1 MEDYN
6 KNAKRFFIYSY
17 LNIDINDVEDKDDG
31 IMKCARRAY
40 RDLNRTLRFN
50 EKSKNTCDRQKFVT
64 DICRFVKKEIK
75 NLFEL
80 NKNKELDF
88 DDKHKDICNKIIK
101 EAENWKNQNE
111 ESIWEKDT
119 ADDKN
124 IYYGQ
129 AQKWLNMTLKYMWLT
144 GIWESE
150 FNTGDLLS
158 ELHVP
163 VDSYIIEA
171 VWKNTNIPS
180 PIRKGAN
187 RDKDYKHPAD
197 KVKAW
202 SKWEGAQED
211 SDHEKSQENSEYENV
226 SYEAF
231 QKGLKQELKK
241 EGMIPILWENS
252 KWIEIA
258 KKRN

>member
-50 EKSKNTCDRQKFVT
+50 EKSKNTCDRQDFVN
-64 DICRFVKKEIK
+64 DICKFIKGKIEKMFVSNVNE
-75 NLFEL
+75 NFDF
-80 NKNKELDF
+80 NKE
-88 DDKHKDICNKIIK
+88 HRDICNKIIN
-101 EAENWKNQNE
+101 EAENWKNQNG
-111 ESIWEKDT
+111 ESIWKN
-119 ADDKN
+119 AGDKN

-129 AQKWLNMTLKYMWLT
+129 VQKWLNMTLKYMWLT

-150 FNTGDLLS
+150 FNTGDILS

-171 VWKNTNIPS
+171 VWKNKNITLPLKGTN
-180 PIRKGAN
+180 RN
-187 RDKDYKHPAD
+187 KDYKHPAD
-197 KVKAW
+197 KVEAW
-202 SKWEGAQED
+202 SKWEGSDYDKFQE
-211 SDHEKSQENSEYENV
+211 S
-226 SYEAF
+226 
-231 QKGLKQELKK
+231 LKQELKK

>member
-17 LNIDINDVEDKDDG
+17 LNIDINDIEDKDDG

-40 RDLNRTLRFN
+40 RDLHRTLRFN
-50 EKSKNTCDRQKFVT
+50 KIGLNNKENDYKQSFVT
-64 DICRFVKKEIK
+64 DICDSIKTEI
-75 NLFEL
+75 NELFDEL
-80 NKNKELDF
+80 NRNKKIDDF
-88 DDKHKDICNKIIK
+88 DKEHKKICNSILEKV
-101 EAENWKNQNE
+101 E
-111 ESIWEKDT
+111 EEKDVL
-119 ADDKN
+119 KEKMH
-124 IYYGQ
+124 YGQ

-150 FNTGDLLS
+150 FNTGNLLT

-163 VDSYIIEA
+163 VDRYIIEA
-171 VWKNTNIPS
+171 VWKNKNITLPL
-180 PIRKGAN
+180 KGVN
-187 RDKDYKHPAD
+187 RNKDYKHPAD
-197 KVKAW
+197 KVEAW
-202 SKWEGAQED
+202 SKWEGSDYDKFQE
-211 SDHEKSQENSEYENV
+211 S
-226 SYEAF
+226 
-231 QKGLKQELKK
+231 LKQELKK

>member
-17 LNIDINDVEDKDDG
+17 LNIDINDIEDKDDG

-40 RDLNRTLRFN
+40 RDLHRTLRFN
-50 EKSKNTCDRQKFVT
+50 KIGLNNKENDYKQSFVT
-64 DICRFVKKEIK
+64 DICDSIKTEI
-75 NLFEL
+75 NELFDEL
-80 NKNKELDF
+80 NRNKKIDDF
-88 DDKHKDICNKIIK
+88 DKEHKKICNSILEK
-101 EAENWKNQNE
+101 AEE
-111 ESIWEKDT
+111 EKDVL
-119 ADDKN
+119 KEKMH
-124 IYYGQ
+124 YGQ

-150 FNTGDLLS
+150 FNTGNLLP

-163 VDSYIIEA
+163 VDRYIIEA
-171 VWKNTNIPS
+171 VWKNKNITLPL
-180 PIRKGAN
+180 KGVN
-187 RDKDYKHPAD
+187 RNKDYKHPAD
-197 KVKAW
+197 KVEAW
-202 SKWEGAQED
+202 SKWEGSDYDKFQE
-211 SDHEKSQENSEYENV
+211 S
-226 SYEAF
+226 
-231 QKGLKQELKK
+231 LKQELKK